1 MLNNLFEIDTQV
13 IWKQQEHL
21 KATNI
26 LYFDPMHIVEP
37 WALKYQQQFKALPK
51 LEILAHGLTMPTIVT
66 FHKKE
71 QWHIWT
77 QKYFGIWLFLK
88 QNESL
93 QKIWISMKTP

>member
-1 MLNNLFEIDTQV
+1 
-13 IWKQQEHL
+13 
-21 KATNI
+21 
-26 LYFDPMHIVEP
+26 
-37 WALKYQQQFKALPK
+37 LPK